1 LTPDSARLYHPPH
14 VLTKTAAIVLAAGLG
29 TRMRSRLPKVL
40 HQVAGRPMIDHVLDA
55 LAGAGIQHRVV
66 VTGHLGEQV
75 EAALGSR
82 AVTARQEP
90 QRGTA
95 DAVRVGL
102 ERIPRDARRVLVTM
116 GDAPLIPSE
125 QFIAMVREQ
134 EAIGAA
140 IVLLATRVSDPSGY
154 GRVVRGTDGG
164 VRAIVEE
171 ADADAGT
178 SSIDEINVGVY
189 CFDAEWMRANL
200 GGVTAAANGEY
211 YLTELVAL
219 AIGGGRRV
227 AVVTADDADQAL
239 GINDRVALSLA
250 EERMRRQIVERHM
263 RNGVTIVDPA
273 TTRIDAGVEIGQDA
287 RIEPWTIIE
296 GASVIAQDAVI
307 GPHTHVR
314 DSRVGPRTQV
324 WQSVIEESTVAE
336 DVEIGPF
343 AHLRPGSEI
352 GARCRIGNFAEVKQ
366 SRIGAGTQQHHFSYV
381 GDADVGERVNVGA
394 GAVTVNYDGTAKYR
408 TRIGDKAFIGSDSM
422 LIAPLTVGEGA
433 VTGAG
438 SVVTRDVAAGSSVVG
453 VPARPIELRRR
464 PGAPAEPATD
474 ASEPQAPQAP
484 VPSGTERNP

>member
-1 LTPDSARLYHPPH
+1 
-14 VLTKTAAIVLAAGLG
+14 VLTTTAAIVLAAGQG

-40 HQVAGRPMIDHVLDA
+40 HLVAGRPMIDHVLDA
-55 LAGAGIQHRVV
+55 LAGAGIEHRVV

-75 EAALGSR
+75 ETALGKR
-82 AVTARQEP
+82 VVTARQEP

-102 ERIPRDARRVLVTM
+102 ERIPREVRQVLVTM

-125 QFIAMVREQ
+125 LFTALVREQ
-134 EAIGAA
+134 EAQGAA
-140 IVLLATRVSDPSGY
+140 IVLLATRMADPSGY
-154 GRVVRGTDGG
+154 GRVVRQAGGG
-164 VRAIVEE
+164 VRAIVEQ
-171 ADADAGT
+171 ADADVAT
-178 SSIDEINVGVY
+178 ASIDEINVGVY
-189 CFDAEWMRANL
+189 CFEAEWLRANV

-211 YLTELVAL
+211 YLTDLVAL
-219 AIGGGRRV
+219 AIGGGRSV
-227 AVVTADDADQAL
+227 AVVPAGNAEQAL

-273 TTRIDAGVEIGQDA
+273 TTRIDDMVEIGQDA

-307 GPHTHVR
+307 GPHAHLR

-324 WQSVIEESTVAE
+324 WQSVLEESMVAE

-352 GARCRIGNFAEVKQ
+352 GARCRIGNFAEVKK
-366 SRIGAGTQQHHFSYV
+366 SRVGAGTQQHHFSYI

-394 GAVTVNYDGTAKYR
+394 GAVTVNYDGMAKYR

-422 LIAPLTVGEGA
+422 LIAPITVGEGA

-438 SVVTRDVAAGSSVVG
+438 SVVTRDVEPGTSVVG

-464 PGAPAEPATD
+464 RGTADEPAGSAT
-474 ASEPQAPQAP
+474 EPPAAEAP